1 MVYLISGVFSNVFN
15 YLEHNSVIQVRRLDL
30 TNVVDEDRVA
40 LIVAFGGRRRRC
52 FDGRRVHAEKAT
64 FFNLRR
70 RYKKDSLSTMET
82 TRLSRPKQSRAF
94 PSFTFTYKKILSTL
108 S

>member
-1 MVYLISGVFSNVFN
+1 MVYLVSGISNVFN

-52 FDGRRVHAEKAT
+52 FDG
-64 FFNLRR
+64 
-70 RYKKDSLSTMET
+70 
-82 TRLSRPKQSRAF
+82 
-94 PSFTFTYKKILSTL
+94 
-108 S
+108 